1 MVASDLLLLLLPVA
15 AASGW
20 WMAKRGE
27 ARRRRK
33 SGTGL
38 SSDYYRGL
46 NYLLN
51 EEQDKALE
59 VFLRLME
66 IDSETIETHFALGGL
81 FRRRGEVERAIRI
94 HQNILARPSLEQSQ
108 RTVALLELA
117 KDYMHA
123 GLLDRAESL
132 FWELVKQRTQAAE
145 ALGYLLT
152 IYQRENEWEKAVDI
166 ARQLGGA
173 KDKDTRPVIAHCY
186 CEIAVS
192 QQQEGAIDKAIVS
205 LEKALSADPRSVRA
219 NILLGDLH
227 FEQRDYAAAY
237 RSYLKIFQLDEEFIP
252 EVLDNILACITIGV
266 PGHEFENQI
275 MTLCR
280 EGKSGMLI
288 PGLAKY
294 LYGTQGD
301 GAAHDYINEQL
312 RKNPNLKALKEWVEL
327 QQLKEHGSD
336 MRLATIDTVLDKVIR
351 QLPSYQCRQ
360 CGYNSVVL
368 HWQCPGCK
376 TWSSTKP
383 TMVTLMT

>member
-252 EVLDNILACITIGV
+252 EVLDNILACITNGV
-266 PGHEFENQI
+266 PGHEFDNQI
-275 MTLCR
+275 KTLSR

>member
-1 MVASDLLLLLLPVA
+1 MVANDLLLLLLPVA

-20 WMAKRGE
+20 WMAKRSE
-27 ARRRRK
+27 ARKRRK

-108 RTVALLELA
+108 RAVALLELG

-132 FWELVKQRTQAAE
+132 FWELVKQRSQVAE

-152 IYQRENEWEKAVDI
+152 IYQRENEWHKAIEI
-166 ARQLGGA
+166 ARQLGGT

-192 QQQEGAIDKAIVS
+192 QQQEGAMDKAIVS
-205 LEKALSADPRSVRA
+205 LEKALSADPRSIRA
-219 NILLGDLH
+219 NILLGDLY
-227 FEQRDYAAAY
+227 FERRDYAAAY
-237 RSYLKIFQLDEEFIP
+237 RSYLKIFQLDEEFIS
-252 EVLDNILACITIGV
+252 EVLDNILACIANGV
-266 PGHEFENQI
+266 PGHEFDNQI
-275 MTLCR
+275 KTLFR

-301 GAAHDYINEQL
+301 GAAHDYINDQL

-327 QQLKEHGSD
+327 QQLKEHGRD
-336 MRLATIDTVLDKVIR
+336 MHLATIDTVLEKVIR

-376 TWSSTKP
+376 TWSSTKS
-383 TMVTLMT
+383 TMVTLMS

>member
-1 MVASDLLLLLLPVA
+1 MTPNDLLWLLLPVA

-20 WMAKRGE
+20 WVAKRRE
-27 ARRRRK
+27 ARKRRK

-108 RTVALLELA
+108 RTIALLELA

-132 FWELVKQRTQAAE
+132 FGELVKQRTQATE

-152 IYQRENEWEKAVDI
+152 IYQRENEWEKAI
-166 ARQLGGA
+166 ETAKQLGGA
-173 KDKDTRPVIAHCY
+173 KDKDTRPVVAHCY
-186 CEIAVS
+186 CEIAAS
-192 QQQEGAIDKAIVS
+192 QQQEGAIDKAILS

-219 NILLGDLH
+219 NILMGDLY
-227 FEQRDYAAAY
+227 FEQRDYAEAY
-237 RSYLKIFQLDEEFIP
+237 RYYLKIFQFDEEFIP
-252 EVLDNILACITIGV
+252 EVLDNILACITNGV
-266 PGHEFENQI
+266 SAQEFDNQI
-275 MTLCR
+275 KMLSR
-280 EGKSGMLI
+280 DGKTGMLI

-294 LYGTQGD
+294 LYGTQG
-301 GAAHDYINEQL
+301 GSAAYDYIDEQL
-312 RKNPNLKALKEWVEL
+312 RKTPSLRALKEWVEL
-327 QQLKEHGSD
+327 QQLKEHGMD
-336 MRLATIDTVLDKVIR
+336 MRLATIDKTLEKVIK

-383 TMVTLMT
+383 TMITLMT

>member
-252 EVLDNILACITIGV
+252 EVLDNILACITNGV
-266 PGHEFENQI
+266 PGHEFDNQI
-275 MTLCR
+275 KTLSR

-336 MRLATIDTVLDKVIR
+336 VRLATIDTVLDKVIR

>member
-1 MVASDLLLLLLPVA
+1 MIIVDLLWLLLPVA
-15 AASGW
+15 AVSGW
-20 WMAKRGE
+20 LVAKRSE
-27 ARRRRK
+27 AKKKRK

-59 VFLRLME
+59 VFLRLVE

-108 RTVALLELA
+108 RTIALLELA

-132 FWELVKQRTQAAE
+132 FGELVKQRAQATE
-145 ALGYLLT
+145 ALGYLLI
-152 IYQRENEWEKAVDI
+152 IYQRENEWQKAIDA

-173 KDKDTRPVIAHCY
+173 KDHDAKTVIAHCY
-186 CEIAVS
+186 CEIAAS
-192 QQQEGAIDKAIVS
+192 QQQEGAIDKAVIS

-219 NILLGDLH
+219 NILLGHLY
-227 FEQRDYAAAY
+227 FQQRDYAAAY
-237 RSYLKIFQLDEEFIP
+237 RYYLKIFQLDEEFIP
-252 EVLDNILACITIGV
+252 EVLENILASIENGV
-266 PGHEFENQI
+266 SAQEFDSQI
-275 MTLCR
+275 KMLSR
-280 EGKSGMLI
+280 DGKSGMLI
-288 PGLAKY
+288 PGLARY

-301 GAAHDYINEQL
+301 SAAHNYVDEQL
-312 RKNPNLKALKEWVEL
+312 RKNPSLKALKEWVEL
-327 QQLKEHGSD
+327 QQLEEHAVD
-336 MRLATIDTVLDKVIR
+336 PRLATIDKALDKVIR

-383 TMVTLMT
+383 TMLTLMA